1 MKKITTRFAPSP
13 TGPLHIGTIRTAL
26 FPYLF
31 SVKNK
36 GTFILRIED
45 TDKERSKKEW
55 EDELIKGLNWL
66 EIKWDE
72 GPFRQSERGDLY
84 EEKLKKLVEDG
95 HAYYCFCTKEEVE
108 AQKQYL
114 MSIGES
120 PVYNGRC
127 RDLPKETVEKYLKE
141 GKPYV
146 IRFRTPLN
154 KVISFN
160 DIIRGKIET
169 NTSTMGDF
177 VIAKD
182 FKNCLFNFT
191 CAVDDMEMKVTHVI
205 RGEDHIPNTPKQI
218 LIINAL
224 GEKEPEYAHLS
235 LILGTDKKKLSKRTG
250 KTSLSDYIRD
260 GYLPEAILNFI
271 AFLGWNPGTE
281 KEIYTMEGLIN
292 DFSLEKIQKSPAI
305 FNIDKLDW
313 LNGLYIRKMPIEELT
328 KACIPYIDGI
338 KNEPLEYLVKIVSLY
353 QERLKKLSEINE
365 LTDYF
370 FKDKLTYE
378 KDLLL
383 WKEMSFE
390 DVKKSLERVYDV
402 ILNDGD
408 ILEEA
413 NKETNRGNILWPLR
427 AALTGKKNSAGPID
441 IVNVLGKEKSLKRI
455 KEAIELIK

>member
-1 MKKITTRFAPSP
+1 MKKIITRFAPSP

-55 EDELIKGLNWL
+55 EDELIKGLGWL
-66 EIKWDE
+66 GIKWDE
-72 GPFRQSERGDLY
+72 GPFRQSEREDLY
-84 EEKLKKLVEDG
+84 EEKLKKLIEDG
-95 HAYYCFCTKEEVE
+95 HAYYCFCSKEEVE

-114 MSIGES
+114 MSIGEA
-120 PVYNGRC
+120 PVYNGHC
-127 RDLPKETVEKYLKE
+127 RDLPKETVDKYLKE

-146 IRFRTPLN
+146 IRFKTPVN
-154 KVISFN
+154 KIISFN

-169 NTSTMGDF
+169 NTNTMGDF

-182 FKNCLFNFT
+182 FRNCLFNFT

-313 LNGLYIRKMPIEELT
+313 LNGLYIRKMQIEELT
-328 KACIPYIDGI
+328 KACIPYITGI
-338 KNEPLEYLVKIVSLY
+338 KDEPLEYLVKIVSLY

-378 KDLLL
+378 KELLL

-390 DVKKSLERVYDV
+390 DVKKSLEKIYDV
-402 ILNDGD
+402 ILNDKD

>member
-1 MKKITTRFAPSP
+1 MKKTITRFAPSP

-31 SVKNK
+31 SMKNK

-55 EDELIKGLNWL
+55 EDELIKGLSWL
-66 EIKWDE
+66 GINWDE

-84 EEKLKKLVEDG
+84 EEKLKKLIEDG

-120 PVYNGRC
+120 PVYNGHC
-127 RDLPKETVEKYLKE
+127 RDLPKETVDKYLKE

-182 FKNCLFNFT
+182 FKNCLFNLT
-191 CAVDDMEMKVTHVI
+191 CAIDDMEMKVTHVI

-281 KEIYTMEGLIN
+281 KEIYTMEELIN

-338 KNEPLEYLVKIVSLY
+338 KDEPLEYLIKIVSLY

-370 FKDKLTYE
+370 FKDKLDYE
-378 KDLLL
+378 KELLL

-390 DVKKSLERVYDV
+390 DVKKSLERIYDV
-402 ILNDGD
+402 ILNDRD

-427 AALTGKKNSAGPID
+427 VALTGKKNSAGPID

-455 KEAIELIK
+455 KEAIELI

>member
-1 MKKITTRFAPSP
+1 MKKIITRFAPSP

-55 EDELIKGLNWL
+55 EDELIKGLGWL
-66 EIKWDE
+66 GIKWDE

-84 EEKLKKLVEDG
+84 EEKIKKLIEDG

-120 PVYNGRC
+120 PVYNGHC
-127 RDLPKETVEKYLKE
+127 RDLPKETVDKYLKE

-146 IRFRTPLN
+146 IRFKTPVN
-154 KVISFN
+154 KIISFN

-169 NTSTMGDF
+169 NTNTMGDF

-182 FKNCLFNFT
+182 FRNCLFNFT

-281 KEIYTMEGLIN
+281 KEIYTMEELIN

-313 LNGLYIRKMPIEELT
+313 LNGLYIRKMQIEELT
-328 KACIPYIDGI
+328 KACIPYITGI
-338 KNEPLEYLVKIVSLY
+338 KDEPLEYLVKIVSLY

-378 KDLLL
+378 KELLL

-390 DVKKSLERVYDV
+390 DVKKSLEKIYDV
-402 ILNDGD
+402 ILNDKD